1 MTSIVATTTLP
12 SVLAIVLIGYTIG
25 SLPTAGLLAR
35 LRGVDLRAQG
45 SGNPGANNALRTGGA
60 TLAASVLIV
69 EAAKGY
75 LAVRIGMGIASDPG
89 AVAAGIGAVAG
100 NVFNVWYR
108 FEGGKG
114 LGISLGVLTGVWPIA
129 LVPAVVVLVAA
140 VLISRSAG
148 IASLAA
154 LAALVVTAV
163 VWPDTGWPTGGVSA
177 NGQLL
182 VLSLGMAMLMGWKHW
197 RDSPLNPGY
206 RSGTRAPA

>member
-1 MTSIVATTTLP
+1 VTSMATAATFS
-12 SVLAIVLIGYTIG
+12 SVLAMALIGYVIG

-45 SGNPGANNALRTGGA
+45 SGNPGANNALRMSGP
-60 TLAASVLIV
+60 TLAASVLVV

-75 LAVRIGMGIASDPG
+75 LAVWIGMGIADDPG

-100 NVFNVWYR
+100 NVLNVWYR

-114 LGISLGVLTGVWPIA
+114 LGISLGVLAAAWPMA
-129 LVPAVVVLVAA
+129 LLPAVVVLVAA
-140 VLISRSAG
+140 VLVSRSAG

-154 LAALVVTAV
+154 LTTLVVTAV

-182 VLSLGMAMLMGWKHW
+182 VLSLGMTLMMGWKHW
-197 RDSPLNPGY
+197 RDSPLNPAY
-206 RSGTRAPA
+206 RSRTRATA